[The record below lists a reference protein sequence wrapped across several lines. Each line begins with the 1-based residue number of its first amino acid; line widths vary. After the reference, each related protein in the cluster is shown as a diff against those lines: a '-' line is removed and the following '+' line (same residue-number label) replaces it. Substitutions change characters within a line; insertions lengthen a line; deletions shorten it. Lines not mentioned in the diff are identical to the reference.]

1 MEKEEAPFF
10 AGGEEFSGRQRA
22 RKREEAILTVQL
34 TEGGRGGKWGFS
46 PPPLQFSARLLRLR
60 TRTRNRQGRKE
71 RLDKK
76 SPRFKRWVI
85 LGQRIPLSLYFD
97 RSPLSHIDGDL
108 WNSAGE
114 RRKRKA
120 FSFCFSFRLPGMLK
134 SYFFCARHSVRSL
147 LFPDCPLNLSQSIV
161 NCRLP

>member
-1 MEKEEAPFF
+1 M
-10 AGGEEFSGRQRA
+10 RR
-22 RKREEAILTVQL
+22 
-34 TEGGRGGKWGFS
+34 
-46 PPPLQFSARLLRLR
+46 
-60 TRTRNRQGRKE
+60 RTRNRQGRKE

-120 FSFCFSFRLPGMLK
+120 FSFCFFVPSSRYVKGLYFLRQAFRALLAVSRLPIEFIAVHRKLPLAVKRHVSRKKIMFLYLK
-134 SYFFCARHSVRSL
+134 SVSAW
-147 LFPDCPLNLSQSIV
+147 LFPFW
-161 NCRLP
+161 